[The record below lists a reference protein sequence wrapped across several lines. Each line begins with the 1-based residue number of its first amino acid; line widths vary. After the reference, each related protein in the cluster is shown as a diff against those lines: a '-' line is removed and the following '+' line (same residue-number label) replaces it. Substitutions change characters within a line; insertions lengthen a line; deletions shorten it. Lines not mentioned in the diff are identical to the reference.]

1 MKCPLFKLHNG
12 QIKHLKFLTPFSSPC
27 SQLSLSHNLPNC
39 PVGKTPVNQAAEASG
54 FPISLLLPHQ
64 LSLLETTQ
72 SSSLGSP
79 PPTPPCP
86 LLSHSL
92 IKETMKR
99 THQDILV
106 QTVISSNKLLPHLV
120 TFMGQRNHM
129 AHAASSRSTL
139 ANSMLIL
146 PILIIL
152 KDCGVPT
159 SKVFHHPNFPDACNS
174 LSIIELPSF
183 LALLSPLLHLLTLVP
198 GLWCLGLSLLAFF
211 WDSLVGEG
219 HSLGIYWPKW
229 CTFLHL
235 YPDFYLGD
243 RIPWYRLFLAQMN

>member
-1 MKCPLFKLHNG
+1 M
-12 QIKHLKFLTPFSSPC
+12 
-27 SQLSLSHNLPNC
+27 
-39 PVGKTPVNQAAEASG
+39 NQAAEASG
-54 FPISLLLPHQ
+54 FPISLFLPHQ

-72 SSSLGSP
+72 LSSLGSP

-106 QTVISSNKLLPHLV
+106 QTVISSNKLLPHLM

-139 ANSMLIL
+139 ANSMLTF
-146 PILIIL
+146 PFLIIL
-152 KDCGVPT
+152 KDCGMPN

-174 LSIIELPSF
+174 LSVIMLPSSS
-183 LALLSPLLHLLTLVP
+183 ALWSPLLHPLTPVP
-198 GLWCLGLSLLAFF
+198 GLWCLGFSLLASF
-211 WDSLVGEG
+211 WDSLMGEG
-219 HSLGIYWPKW
+219 HSLGMYCPSDVLFHIFIL
-229 CTFLHL
+229 TF
-235 YPDFYLGD
+235 
-243 RIPWYRLFLAQMN
+243 ILAIECHGIGSF